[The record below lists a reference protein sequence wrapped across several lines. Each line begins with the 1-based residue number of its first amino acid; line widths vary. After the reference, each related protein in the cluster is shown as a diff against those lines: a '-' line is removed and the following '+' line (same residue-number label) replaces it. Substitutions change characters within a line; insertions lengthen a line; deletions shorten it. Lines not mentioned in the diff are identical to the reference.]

1 MILFS
6 TFVSPSQNDWWTE
19 GDLNPRLPLCESGD
33 HTGLIYRP
41 THIRREKIYAGDLEV
56 SVNNIHKIRDYID
69 NIRSRGEG
77 RSQPLN
83 DLLPPSPL
91 NLLKTGFA

>member
-1 MILFS
+1 M
-6 TFVSPSQNDWWTE
+6 
-19 GDLNPRLPLCESGD
+19 NPRLPLCESGD

-41 THIRREKIYAGDLEV
+41 IHISREKIYAGDLEV
-56 SVNNIHKIRDYID
+56 SVNNIRKIRDYID
-69 NIRSRGEG
+69 NLRRRGEE

-91 NLLKTGFA
+91 NLLKAGFA

>member
-1 MILFS
+1 M
-6 TFVSPSQNDWWTE
+6 QRWWTE

-41 THIRREKIYAGDLEV
+41 IRISREKIYAGDLEV

-69 NIRSRGEG
+69 KLGIRGEG

-83 DLLPPSPL
+83 DLLPPLSGETIESGV
-91 NLLKTGFA
+91 LLKRSVSK